1 MPLPSS
7 ALRKA
12 LDWGSLAP
20 LRLRARLVAEGV
32 YAGAHRSA
40 RRGAGVE
47 FGGHRAYTPGDDL
60 RWLDRRSLL
69 LHDRLVVRQFET
81 ETDRALRLIVD
92 ATASMG
98 YRGSRAPGAK
108 LAWAAVVAAA
118 LARIATSAGDPVGLT
133 YFGGG
138 EGTRS
143 VPVSAGRE
151 AFERVVGSLEGATAG
166 GDARFDGSVIER
178 ALGGIARSARRGS
191 IVVILSDLLDLPE
204 IAADRIA
211 AVASGGRVVVV
222 VQLLDPD
229 EATFPFDGTVRL
241 ESLEGG
247 VVVETDAT
255 LTRGAYLEALARHRE
270 KWERALLE
278 RGARVVRALTTDDP
292 VNVVRSI
299 SQAAAGI
306 GGLHGTSGVGGAPVT
321 GRP

>member
-1 MPLPSS
+1 MPASPS
-7 ALRKA
+7 ALRQA

-81 ETDRALRLIVD
+81 ETDRALRLVVD

-108 LAWAAVVAAA
+108 LAFVAVIAAA
-118 LARIATSAGDPVGLT
+118 LARIAGSSGDPVGLT
-133 YFGGG
+133 YFAGG
-138 EGTRS
+138 EATRG

-151 AFERVVGSLEGATAG
+151 SFERIVGSLESATAG
-166 GDARFDGSVIER
+166 GDGRFDATVIDR

-191 IVVILSDLLDLPE
+191 IVVILSDLLDLPDV
-204 IAADRIA
+204 AADRIA
-211 AVASGGRVVVV
+211 AVAAGGRVVVV
-222 VQLLDPD
+222 VHVLDPD
-229 EATFPFDGTVRL
+229 EATFPFEGTLRL
-241 ESLEGG
+241 QAMEGNF
-247 VVVETDAT
+247 VVETDASV
-255 LTRGAYLEALARHRE
+255 TRPAYLEALEQHRR
-270 KWERALLE
+270 KWEKALVD
-278 RGARVVRALTTDDP
+278 RGTRVVNALTTDDP
-292 VNVVRSI
+292 IKVVRAI
-299 SQAAAGI
+299 TLAAA
-306 GGLHGTSGVGGAPVT
+306 TRGA
-321 GRP
+321 G

>member
-1 MPLPSS
+1 MSAPSPS
-7 ALRKA
+7 LRQA
-12 LDWGSLAP
+12 LDWGTLAP

-81 ETDRALRLIVD
+81 ETDRALRLVVD

-98 YRGSRAPGAK
+98 YRGARAPGAK

-118 LARIATSAGDPVGLT
+118 LARLAGASGDPVGLT

-151 AFERVVGSLEGATAG
+151 AFERIVGSLESVSPG
-166 GDARFDGSVIER
+166 GDARFDVDVVDR

-191 IVVILSDLLDLPE
+191 IVVVLSDLVDLPE
-204 IAADRIA
+204 VAADRIA
-211 AVASGGRVVVV
+211 AVAAGGRVVIVV
-222 VQLLDPD
+222 ELLDPD
-229 EATFPFDGTVRL
+229 EASFPFQGTMRF
-241 ESLEGG
+241 EALEGG
-247 VVVETDAT
+247 TVVETDADV
-255 LTRGAYLEALARHRE
+255 TREGYLAALAEHRTRWE
-270 KWERALLE
+270 KSLQG
-278 RGARVVRALTTDDP
+278 RGARVVHALTTDDP
-292 VNVVRSI
+292 LTVVRSI
-299 SQAAAGI
+299 VLAA
-306 GGLHGTSGVGGAPVT
+306 
-321 GRP
+321 R

>member
-1 MPLPSS
+1 MQRSPS
-7 ALRKA
+7 ALRQA

-81 ETDRALRLIVD
+81 ETDRALRLVVD

-118 LARIATSAGDPVGLT
+118 LARLATSSGDPVGLT
-133 YFGGG
+133 YFAGG
-138 EGTRS
+138 ETTRG
-143 VPVSAGRE
+143 VPVSGGRE
-151 AFERVVGSLEGATAG
+151 AFERIVGSLESATAG
-166 GDARFDGSVIER
+166 GDARFDASVVER

-191 IVVILSDLLDLPE
+191 IVVVLSDLLDLPE
-204 IAADRIA
+204 VAADRIA
-211 AVASGGRVVVV
+211 AVSAGGRVVVV
-222 VQLLDPD
+222 VHLLDPD
-229 EATFPFDGTVRL
+229 EATLPFEGTMRF
-241 ESLEGG
+241 EALEGDL
-247 VVVETDAT
+247 VVETDAS
-255 LTRGAYLEALARHRE
+255 LTRPQYLEALEAHRR
-270 KWERALLE
+270 KWEEALQS
-278 RGARVVRALTTDDP
+278 RGARVVSALTSDDP
-292 VNVVRSI
+292 VKVVRAI
-299 SQAAAGI
+299 TVAAA
-306 GGLHGTSGVGGAPVT
+306 A
-321 GRP
+321 R

>member
-1 MPLPSS
+1 
-7 ALRKA
+7 
-12 LDWGSLAP
+12 
-20 LRLRARLVAEGV
+20 LRARLVAEGV

-81 ETDRALRLIVD
+81 ETDRALRLVVD

-98 YRGSRAPGAK
+98 YRGTRAPGAK

-118 LARIATSAGDPVGLT
+118 LARIASSAGDPVGLT

-138 EGTRS
+138 DATRS

-151 AFERVVGSLEGATAG
+151 AFERVVGSLEAATAG
-166 GDARFDGSVIER
+166 GDATFDAAVIDR
-178 ALGGIARSARRGS
+178 ALGSIARSARRGS
-191 IVVILSDLLDLPE
+191 IVVVLSDLIDLP
-204 IAADRIA
+204 AVALDRIA

-229 EATFPFDGTVRL
+229 EATFPWSGTVRL
-241 ESLEGG
+241 EALEGG
-247 VVVETDAT
+247 FVVETDANV
-255 LTRGAYLEALARHRE
+255 TREAYLDALERHLGTWRN
-270 KWERALLE
+270 ALVG
-278 RGARVVRALTTDDP
+278 RGARVVRALTSDDP
-292 VNVVRSI
+292 VNVVRSVAL
-299 SQAAAGI
+299 AAAG
-306 GGLHGTSGVGGAPVT
+306 TPQPGGAGP
-321 GRP
+321 P